1 MFTGIIEEVGTVT
14 SISPLNDGLELTVR
28 SENLTNK
35 LRPGDSVSIDGACQT
50 AIRVVQDAF
59 TFHAVGETLTKSTLG
74 QFKQGRLV
82 NLETSITL
90 ETPLGGHMVQGHVQ
104 GMAKVLKWQKRGEN
118 YYLEIKIPN
127 HLIKYCVV
135 EGSVA
140 IDGISLTIADI
151 FDQSIGISII
161 PFTVKN
167 TTLHTRRVGE
177 QVNIETDIIARYVE
191 RFLQKSK
198 SEGVSW
204 DKLRDWGY

>member
-1 MFTGIIEEVGTVT
+1 MFTGIIEEVGTIT

-50 AIRVVQDAF
+50 VIRVVQDAF
-59 TFHAVGETLTKSTLG
+59 TFQAVGETLTKSTLG
-74 QFKQGRLV
+74 QFKQGRPV
-82 NLETSITL
+82 NLETSLTL

-104 GMAKVLKWQKRGEN
+104 GMAKILKWQKRGEN
-118 YYLEIKIPN
+118 YFLEISIPD

-135 EGSVA
+135 EGSIA
-140 IDGISLTIADI
+140 IDGISLTIAEL
-151 FDQSIGISII
+151 FDRSLGISII

-167 TTLHTRRVGE
+167 TTLRTRRVGE

-204 DKLRDWGY
+204 DKLREWGY